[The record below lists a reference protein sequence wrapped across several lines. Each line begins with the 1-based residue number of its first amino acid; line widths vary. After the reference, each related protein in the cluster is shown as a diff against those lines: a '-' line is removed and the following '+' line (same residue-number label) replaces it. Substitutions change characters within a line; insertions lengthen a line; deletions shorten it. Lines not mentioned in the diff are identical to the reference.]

1 MRLSLRFAIVER
13 IACVASLFWI
23 HLTAG
28 VVAGLVILL
37 MSATGVLL
45 TYEKQMLAWSD
56 RSAAAAPPVAAA
68 RRLPVEDLIAAARAS
83 APSGP
88 ITAVTISSTETAPVL
103 VTVGQRTM
111 ALNAYTGEGLGD
123 ASPRL
128 RKFFRSVTT
137 WHRWLGVEA
146 QGPGREVARLFTG
159 WGNLL
164 FLVIILIGPI
174 LWIPRTWTRAQL
186 RAVTLF
192 KGALRG
198 KARDFNWHNV
208 IGIWCVVPLILIVAS
223 ALPMSFPW
231 ANAALFQ
238 LAGEAPPEPG
248 RGAQAPR
255 DRAGSDPRRANGR
268 RSDRP
273 VDREDATSPTL
284 NAVWQRAEHQVENWR
299 SISLRLPNDA
309 KAPVTFTIDRGTG
322 GQPQLRNTLT
332 IDRSTGEVIR
342 SETFET
348 QTLGR
353 RIRTFAR
360 FAHTGE
366 FFGIAGQTV
375 AGLAS
380 AGAVVL
386 TWTGVALALRRFG
399 AWRKRRRD
407 RALVVAQTSAA

>member
-1 MRLSLRFAIVER
+1 MRSV
-13 IACVASLFWI
+13 LFWI
-23 HLTAG
+23 HLAAG

-45 TYEKQMLAWSD
+45 TYEKQLLAWSD
-56 RSAAAAPPVAAA
+56 RTAPAALPAADAPH
-68 RRLPVEDLIAAARAS
+68 LPVETLLAAVQTAEPS
-83 APSGP
+83 AALAGVTVSAVDGAP
-88 ITAVTISSTETAPVL
+88 ALVTI
-103 VTVGQRTM
+103 GQRTL
-111 ALNAYTGEGLGD
+111 AVNAYTGAVLGD
-123 ASPRL
+123 ASPQL
-128 RKFFRSVTT
+128 RKFFRSVTA
-137 WHRWLGVEA
+137 WHRWLGVEG
-146 QGPGREVARLFTG
+146 QGAGREVARLFTG
-159 WGNLL
+159 WGNFL
-164 FLVIILIGPI
+164 FLVIILVGPI

-192 KGALRG
+192 KGGLRG

-208 IGIWCVVPLILIVAS
+208 IGIWCVVPLILIVGS

-231 ANAALFQ
+231 ANAALYQ
-238 LAGEAPPEPG
+238 MVGETAPEPG
-248 RGAQAPR
+248 RGPQAPR
-255 DRAGSDPRRANGR
+255 DRVGSDTRRGNDR

-273 VDREDATSPTL
+273 VARADTASQTL
-284 NAVWQRAEHQVENWR
+284 NALWQRTEREVGNWR

-309 KAPVTFTIDRGTG
+309 NGPVTFTIDRGTG
-322 GQPQLRNTLT
+322 GQPQLRSTLT
-332 IDRSTGEVIR
+332 VDRSTGDVIR

-353 RIRTFAR
+353 RLRTFAR

-366 FFGIAGQTV
+366 FFGIAGQTI

>member
-1 MRLSLRFAIVER
+1 VRSV
-13 IACVASLFWI
+13 LFWI

-28 VVAGLVILL
+28 VVAGIVILL

-56 RSAAAAPPVAAA
+56 RTPAAAPPVAEAP
-68 RRLPVEDLIAAARAS
+68 RLRVEELIAAAQAAEPAGGVTGVTVS
-83 APSGP
+83 AVDGAP
-88 ITAVTISSTETAPVL
+88 ALVTI
-103 VTVGQRTM
+103 GQRTI
-111 ALNAYTGEGLGD
+111 AVNAYTGAVLGD
-123 ASPRL
+123 ASPQL
-128 RKFFRSVTT
+128 RKFFRAVTA
-137 WHRWLGVEA
+137 WHRWLGVE
-146 QGPGREVARLFTG
+146 GPGRQVARVFTG

-164 FLVIILIGPI
+164 FLVVILLGPI
-174 LWIPRTWTRAQL
+174 LWIPRIWTGAQL
-186 RAVTLF
+186 RAVALF
-192 KGALRG
+192 RGGLRG

-208 IGIWCVVPLILIVAS
+208 IGIWSVVPLAVIVAS

-231 ANAALFQ
+231 ANAALYRI
-238 LAGEAPPEPG
+238 AGEAPPESG
-248 RGAQAPR
+248 RGAQVSPR
-255 DRAGSDPRRANGR
+255 NGAGSDARRGNGR

-273 VDREDATSPTL
+273 VDGADATSQTL
-284 NAVWQRAEHQVENWR
+284 NAMWQRAERHVEHWR

-309 KAPVTFTIDRGTG
+309 SAPLAFTIDRGTG
-322 GQPQLRNTLT
+322 GQPQLRSTLM
-332 IDRSTGEVIR
+332 IDRSIGDVVR

-353 RIRTFAR
+353 RLRTFAR

-366 FFGIAGQTV
+366 FFGVAGQTI

-386 TWTGVALALRRFG
+386 TWTGVTLAVRRFS

-407 RALVVAQTSAA
+407 RAFVVAQTSAA

>member
-1 MRLSLRFAIVER
+1 VT
-13 IACVASLFWI
+13 V
-23 HLTAG
+23 
-28 VVAGLVILL
+28 
-37 MSATGVLL
+37 SAVDG
-45 TYEKQMLAWSD
+45 
-56 RSAAAAPPVAAA
+56 
-68 RRLPVEDLIAAARAS
+68 
-83 APSGP
+83 
-88 ITAVTISSTETAPVL
+88 APVL
-103 VTVGQRTM
+103 VIIGQRTI
-111 ALNAYTGEGLGD
+111 AVNAYTGEVLGD
-123 ASPRL
+123 ASPQL
-128 RKFFRSVTT
+128 RKFFRSVTA

-146 QGPGREVARLFTG
+146 QGPSREVARLFTG
-159 WGNLL
+159 WGNVL

-174 LWIPRTWTRAQL
+174 LWIPRSWTRAQL

-192 KGALRG
+192 KGGLRG

-208 IGIWCVVPLILIVAS
+208 IGIWCVVPLVLIVAS

-238 LAGEAPPEPG
+238 LAGEAPPDPG

-255 DRAGSDPRRANGR
+255 DRAGSDPQRANGR

-273 VDREDATSPTL
+273 VDRADAASQTL
-284 NAVWQRAEHQVENWR
+284 NALWQQAEHQVENWR
-299 SISLRLPNDA
+299 SISLRLPNDVT
-309 KAPVTFTIDRGTG
+309 APVTFTIDRGTG

-332 IDRSTGEVIR
+332 IDRSTGDVIR

-353 RIRTFAR
+353 RLRTFAR

-366 FFGIAGQTV
+366 FFGIAGQTI

-407 RALVVAQTSAA
+407 RTVVVAQTNAA

>member
-1 MRLSLRFAIVER
+1 MRSV
-13 IACVASLFWI
+13 LFWI
-23 HLTAG
+23 HLAAG

-45 TYEKQMLAWSD
+45 TYEKQLLAWSD
-56 RSAAAAPPVAAA
+56 RTAAAASAAADAP
-68 RRLPVEDLIAAARAS
+68 RRPVEELIAAVQTAEPS
-83 APSGP
+83 AA
-88 ITAVTISSTETAPVL
+88 ITGVTVSAVDGAPALVTI
-103 VTVGQRTM
+103 GQRTI
-111 ALNAYTGEGLGD
+111 AVNAYTGAVLGE
-123 ASPRL
+123 ASPQL
-128 RKFFRSVTT
+128 RTFFRSVTA

-146 QGPGREVARLFTG
+146 QGAGRDVARLFTG

-164 FLVIILIGPI
+164 FLVIILLGPI

-186 RAVTLF
+186 RTVTLF
-192 KGALRG
+192 KGGLRG

-231 ANAALFQ
+231 ANAALYQ
-238 LAGEAPPEPG
+238 MAGETPPEVG
-248 RGAQAPR
+248 RGVQAPR
-255 DRAGSDPRRANGR
+255 DRAGSDTRRGGGR
-268 RSDRP
+268 RSDRR
-273 VDREDATSPTL
+273 VDRADAASQTL
-284 NAVWQRAEHQVENWR
+284 NALWQRAERDVENWR
-299 SISLRLPNDA
+299 SISLRLPNDGN
-309 KAPVTFTIDRGTG
+309 APVTFTIDRGTG

-332 IDRSTGEVIR
+332 IDRSTGDVIR
-342 SETFET
+342 SETFDT

-353 RIRTFAR
+353 RLRTFAR

-366 FFGIAGQTV
+366 FFGIAGQTI

-407 RALVVAQTSAA
+407 RGLVVAQTSAA

>member
-1 MRLSLRFAIVER
+1 VRSV
-13 IACVASLFWI
+13 LFWI
-23 HLTAG
+23 HLAAG
-28 VVAGLVILL
+28 LVAGLVVLL

-45 TYEKQMLAWSD
+45 TFEKQLLAWSD
-56 RSAAAAPPVAAA
+56 RTGAAAPPAADA
-68 RRLPVEDLIAAARAS
+68 PRLPVEKLVAGVRAAE
-83 APSGP
+83 PSGA
-88 ITAVTISSTETAPVL
+88 IAGVTISAVDGAPAL
-103 VTVGQRTM
+103 VTIGQRTI
-111 ALNAYTGEGLGD
+111 AVNAYTGEVLGD
-123 ASPRL
+123 ASPQL
-128 RKFFRSVTT
+128 RMFFRSVTA
-137 WHRWLGVEA
+137 WHRWLGVEG
-146 QGPGREVARLFTG
+146 QGVGREVARLFTG
-159 WGNLL
+159 WGNFL
-164 FLVIILIGPI
+164 FLVIILVGPI

-192 KGALRG
+192 KGGLRG

-231 ANAALFQ
+231 ANAALYQ
-238 LAGEAPPEPG
+238 MAGETPPEPG
-248 RGAQAPR
+248 RGPQAPR
-255 DRAGSDPRRANGR
+255 DRVGSDTRRSSGR
-268 RSDRP
+268 RGERP
-273 VDREDATSPTL
+273 VDRADAASQTL
-284 NAVWQRAEHQVENWR
+284 DALWQRAEREAENWR

-309 KAPVTFTIDRGTG
+309 NAPVTFTIDRGTG
-322 GQPQLRNTLT
+322 GQPQLRSTLT
-332 IDRSTGEVIR
+332 IDRSTGDVIR

-353 RIRTFAR
+353 RLRTFAR

-366 FFGIAGQTV
+366 FFGIVGQTI

>member
-1 MRLSLRFAIVER
+1 VT
-13 IACVASLFWI
+13 V
-23 HLTAG
+23 
-28 VVAGLVILL
+28 
-37 MSATGVLL
+37 SAVDG
-45 TYEKQMLAWSD
+45 
-56 RSAAAAPPVAAA
+56 APA
-68 RRLPVEDLIAAARAS
+68 L
-83 APSGP
+83 
-88 ITAVTISSTETAPVL
+88 VTI
-103 VTVGQRTM
+103 GQRTL
-111 ALNAYTGEGLGD
+111 AVNAYTGAVLGD
-123 ASPRL
+123 ASPQL
-128 RKFFRSVTT
+128 RKFFRSVTA
-137 WHRWLGVEA
+137 WHRWLGVEG
-146 QGPGREVARLFTG
+146 QGAGREVARLFTG
-159 WGNLL
+159 WGNFL
-164 FLVIILIGPI
+164 FLVIILVGPI

-192 KGALRG
+192 KGGLRG

-231 ANAALFQ
+231 ANAALYQ
-238 LAGEAPPEPG
+238 MVGETAPEPG
-248 RGAQAPR
+248 RGPQAPR
-255 DRAGSDPRRANGR
+255 DRVGSDTRRGNDR

-273 VDREDATSPTL
+273 VARADTASQTL
-284 NAVWQRAEHQVENWR
+284 NALWQRTEREVGNWR

-309 KAPVTFTIDRGTG
+309 NGPVTFTIDRGTG
-322 GQPQLRNTLT
+322 GQPQLRSTLT
-332 IDRSTGEVIR
+332 VDRSTGDVIR
-342 SETFET
+342 SDTFET

-353 RIRTFAR
+353 RLRTFAR

-366 FFGIAGQTV
+366 FFGIAGQTI